1 MTRFLPIFLVALGL
15 AAQTSDALND
25 RARDLMRNARETGDA
40 SLYKQA
46 SQALEQSFALKPAN
60 YEARKL
66 EVAILLGRGEY
77 AKAREL
83 AKALQKYNG
92 DDPAVYSLQAE
103 ADLALGNYKDAEGTT
118 QWMLDLRPTDTR
130 TLERAAALRFY
141 LGDLDGASEM
151 WNSALRSLG
160 VADPE
165 ERAWILTQL
174 AGEQL
179 AAGKAGV
186 AGKLAAQALAAK
198 PGYNPAKLLVARAR
212 FAEGQFAESA
222 AMLADLGP
230 SYLLAR
236 ALDKAGKGEEAARAY
251 AGFES
256 AARSKMED
264 PTNWNRDLV
273 LYLVDH
279 ARKPAEAL
287 RVAEIAMA
295 RRKDVYTLDAYAW
308 ALHANGKTEAA
319 QAVVAKIMAVGI
331 RDAGIL
337 DHARQ
342 IAPARDLP

>member
-1 MTRFLPIFLVALGL
+1 MIRFLPIFLVAFGL

-25 RARDLMRNARETGDA
+25 RARDLTHKARETGDA
-40 SLYKQA
+40 SLYNQA

-77 AKAREL
+77 AKARKL
-83 AKALQKYNG
+83 AKALQTTNG

-151 WNSALRSLG
+151 WNSALRSVG
-160 VADPE
+160 AEPE
-165 ERAWILTQL
+165 ERAWILSQL
-174 AGEQL
+174 AGQQL

-186 AGKLAAQALAAK
+186 AGKLVAQALAAK
-198 PGYNPAKLLVARAR
+198 PAYHPAKLLLPRVR

-236 ALDKAGKGEEAARAY
+236 ALEKAGKGEEAARAY
-251 AGFES
+251 ASFES
-256 AARSKMED
+256 AARSKMEE
-264 PTNWNRDLV
+264 PANWNRDLV

-287 RVAEIAMA
+287 RVAEIEMA

-319 QAVVAKIMAVGI
+319 QAAVAKIMAVGI